1 MKKFVAFLKRIWN
14 ELILRWT
21 SKSPHLFK
29 LIQRLSTVFASLSG
43 LMILLQSLNVELP
56 GALSWLSDK
65 VVIISA
71 ILTWLVAKLPVDMDH
86 ASDETKK
93 AIETSKPNPDVPE

>member
-43 LMILLQSLNVELP
+43 LMILLQSLNVEL
-56 GALSWLSDK
+56 SWLSDK